1 MANVTGSPGSRGE
14 PVLTGSKG
22 SKGGKVSAGQVN
34 CVREL
39 FGK

>member
-1 MANVTGSPGSRGE
+1 MTGSPGSRGE

-22 SKGGKVSAGQVN
+22 SKGGKVSTGQVN

>member
-14 PVLTGSKG
+14 PGLTGSKG
-22 SKGGKVSAGQVN
+22 SKGGKVSTGQVN